1 MESRYN
7 TLRREGKIEKSYLF
21 EPTEDGEDLSVKVSI
36 ELNELREA
44 YDDAPSPD
52 LLEKIRGRE
61 QLLQALND
69 YKKLKEKDE

>member
-44 YDDAPSPD
+44 YDDAPS
-52 LLEKIRGRE
+52 LI
-61 QLLQALND
+61 
-69 YKKLKEKDE
+69 YWKK